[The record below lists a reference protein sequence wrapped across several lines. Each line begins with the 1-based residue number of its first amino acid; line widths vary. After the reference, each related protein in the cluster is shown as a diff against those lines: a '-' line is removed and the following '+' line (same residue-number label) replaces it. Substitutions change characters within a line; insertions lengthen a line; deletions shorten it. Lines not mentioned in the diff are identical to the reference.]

1 MKLYEKFNF
10 LTCIILFYSYSLSVG
25 AKEKVIIIAD
35 EISVSNQ
42 GVKLIATGNVKIQ
55 YGDYQLN
62 TTELTYDKE
71 KNLLS
76 ANHPIELKNKNVFK
90 IIASSAEISDD
101 FKKIIAS
108 HASALI
114 EKTFYVRSQKMVR
127 FKNGQSSFYSSIG
140 TTCEVCP
147 SSPVPMWQIKSEMIR
162 HDSKKHQLHFKNAR
176 MEFLGLPVFYTP
188 YLRIPEPGVKRAT
201 GLLTPKILTSD
212 LLGVGLKQPFYL
224 NLSRSSDVTFSLLK
238 TSKTEKKLKP
248 QLNFKL
254 SDKDLL
260 VVDSI
265 AKYYS
270 INIDSGEIN
279 WSKNSTYPFNSEIK
293 KYKDKFFVVDYKNTL
308 RCYYV
313 DDGSECWNLQTED
326 SFTISNSKFSLIII
340 EDMVIFNNSIGDI
353 TAVDIETGMITWQL
367 PTQSSSII
375 NETYNF
381 KISKLVSDN
390 KSIYFSNNKNE
401 FYSIDVKT
409 GVTNWINDINSN
421 LTPIIIGNLL
431 FTVSNNGYL
440 YVIEK
445 DKGNIIRIT
454 DLYINYKIKKRK
466 NINPVG
472 FAIGN
477 SKLFLTNTD
486 GNMIF
491 VDLRL
496 GNITGIEKVTGN
508 LTSKPFIFNQN
519 LFVIR
524 NGSIVQY
531 N

>member
-1 MKLYEKFNF
+1 MNRLAVLILSFFLVNNCSFNENSGIWKDKQKA
-10 LTCIILFYSYSLSVG
+10 LEDQKNI
-25 AKEKVIIIAD
+25 EKVFLDKELATSEFNQELEIDLANIKTNNKIID
-35 EISVSNQ
+35 NKNNFGSQNYEGLFNKVGNYKFS
-42 GVKLIATGNVKIQ
+42 KLENVN
-55 YGDYQLN
+55 QLN
-62 TTELTYDKE
+62 FKPIFLDNGLIFFDK
-71 KNLLS
+71 KGS
-76 ANHPIELKNKNVFK
+76 
-90 IIASSAEISDD
+90 IIRFDN
-101 FKKIIAS
+101 
-108 HASALI
+108 
-114 EKTFYVRSQKMVR
+114 SQKILWK
-127 FKNGQSSFYSSIG
+127 KNHY
-140 TTCEVCP
+140 
-147 SSPVPMWQIKSEMIR
+147 
-162 HDSKKHQLHFKNAR
+162 
-176 MEFLGLPVFYTP
+176 
-188 YLRIPEPGVKRAT
+188 
-201 GLLTPKILTSD
+201 
-212 LLGVGLKQPFYL
+212 
-224 NLSRSSDVTFSLLK
+224 
-238 TSKTEKKLKP
+238 SKTEKKLKP

>member
-1 MKLYEKFNF
+1 MNRLAVLILSFFLVNNCSFNENSGIWKDKQKA
-10 LTCIILFYSYSLSVG
+10 LEDQKNI
-25 AKEKVIIIAD
+25 EKVFLDKELVTSEFNQELEIDLANIKTNNKIID
-35 EISVSNQ
+35 NKNNFGSQNYEGLFNKVGNYKFS
-42 GVKLIATGNVKIQ
+42 KLENVN
-55 YGDYQLN
+55 QLN
-62 TTELTYDKE
+62 FKPIFLDNGLIFFDK
-71 KNLLS
+71 KGS
-76 ANHPIELKNKNVFK
+76 
-90 IIASSAEISDD
+90 IIRFDN
-101 FKKIIAS
+101 
-108 HASALI
+108 
-114 EKTFYVRSQKMVR
+114 SQKILWK
-127 FKNGQSSFYSSIG
+127 KNY
-140 TTCEVCP
+140 
-147 SSPVPMWQIKSEMIR
+147 
-162 HDSKKHQLHFKNAR
+162 
-176 MEFLGLPVFYTP
+176 Y
-188 YLRIPEPGVKRAT
+188 
-201 GLLTPKILTSD
+201 
-212 LLGVGLKQPFYL
+212 
-224 NLSRSSDVTFSLLK
+224 
-238 TSKTEKKLKP
+238 SKTEKKLKP

-254 SDKDLL
+254 SGKDLL

-313 DDGSECWNLQTED
+313 EDGSECWNLQTED

-454 DLYINYKIKKRK
+454 DLYINYKVKKRK

-524 NGSIVQY
+524 NGSIVKY